1 MSDSRSALPFER
13 PDQMADALREQG
25 ATQAESADLL
35 PALLRLGEWQAP
47 RPDPTQTQL
56 LLARLE
62 KELGA
67 VSPVRQAI
75 RENRQ
80 RRIAFL
86 LTTARAQVSL
96 LGLGFWLVSALI
108 TALGAVVVLT
118 RLLPDEALLLRASGP
133 LLAYMGIVVAFRG
146 RGVRVL
152 EMELVCLPSPL
163 QLAVARLVIVL
174 GYDVALGLGL
184 SLVFW
189 AGGTGQAL
197 LLTLSWLMPLLLVA
211 GLALILSLRLTVQ
224 AAASVAYVSWLA
236 VVAITTAS
244 NLHTLLLAPGLS
256 LLGCIGLALLSVALL
271 RLHPDMNHL
280 LPQT

>member
-1 MSDSRSALPFER
+1 
-13 PDQMADALREQG
+13 MADALREQG

-256 LLGCIGLALLSVALL
+256 LLGCIGLALLLVALL